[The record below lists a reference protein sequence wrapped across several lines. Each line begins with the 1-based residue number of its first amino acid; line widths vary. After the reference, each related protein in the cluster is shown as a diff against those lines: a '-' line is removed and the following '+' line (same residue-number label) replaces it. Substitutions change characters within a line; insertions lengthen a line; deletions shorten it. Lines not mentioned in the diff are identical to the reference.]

1 MKKAFL
7 LVLSALFV
15 WSCNSDK
22 GKQTE
27 WIERENGFQQKYQLE
42 QLVVLSRHN
51 IRTPLV
57 GKGSALE
64 RLTNP
69 SNQWFQWEDPAS
81 HLTAKGQRLE
91 QKMGTFFHEWLSRKD
106 ILRNYSADK
115 ASFRFYANAKQRTQ
129 LTARTFANALLPDA
143 NPDVEMKVEYDTM
156 DPVFTPQITKLPDGF
171 VEKAEGEIAA
181 MMGNLDEGVAR
192 QYALIERVIGLKEA
206 PAYPDTSSFSQ
217 FPSSVGFKLNA
228 EPYLSGG
235 LKLACTVSDALVLQY
250 YEEPDPMKASF
261 GQTLDMED
269 WTDISLVKDWYGDAL
284 FTAPS
289 VAVNVA
295 HPLLETM
302 LSELQA
308 DGRVFSFLCG
318 HDSNIGSVLAAL
330 EVEPYILPETI
341 EYRTP
346 IGAKLVIE
354 KFKAKDGSEYADMW
368 LIYASTNQIR
378 SESNLTYSEPP
389 VAYRLHLD
397 GLQQNSDGLYSL
409 SDLEQRFSK
418 AIEAYDSL

>member
-69 SNQWFQWEDPAS
+69 TNQWFQWEDPAS

-192 QYALIERVIGLKEA
+192 QYALIER
-206 PAYPDTSSFSQ
+206 AYTWMISAFLENEFDT
-217 FPSSVGFKLNA
+217 G
-228 EPYLSGG
+228 
-235 LKLACTVSDALVLQY
+235 
-250 YEEPDPMKASF
+250 
-261 GQTLDMED
+261 
-269 WTDISLVKDWYGDAL
+269 
-284 FTAPS
+284 
-289 VAVNVA
+289 
-295 HPLLETM
+295 
-302 LSELQA
+302 
-308 DGRVFSFLCG
+308 
-318 HDSNIGSVLAAL
+318 
-330 EVEPYILPETI
+330 
-341 EYRTP
+341 
-346 IGAKLVIE
+346 
-354 KFKAKDGSEYADMW
+354 
-368 LIYASTNQIR
+368 IR
-378 SESNLTYSEPP
+378 C
-389 VAYRLHLD
+389 
-397 GLQQNSDGLYSL
+397 
-409 SDLEQRFSK
+409 
-418 AIEAYDSL
+418 